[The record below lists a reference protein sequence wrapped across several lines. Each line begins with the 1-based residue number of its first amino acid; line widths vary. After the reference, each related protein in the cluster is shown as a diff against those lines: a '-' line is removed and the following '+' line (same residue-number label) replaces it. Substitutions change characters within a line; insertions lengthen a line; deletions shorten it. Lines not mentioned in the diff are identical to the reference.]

1 MTPPAERYED
11 FVDPVDGTRWHVDVG
26 FLGSNWHCIW
36 GNGCQG
42 ILDEPAEELQQG
54 CCSVGVE
61 LVDEDEAMM
70 ISALAAVIDPERFQF
85 AEQARTNGIF
95 RDDRR
100 FTALADDACIFLNRP
115 GFPGGVGCALHLQAL
130 ADGDRP
136 LDGKPFVCSQLPLRV
151 DRDGDGDRT
160 LRRWA
165 RRDWGE
171 EATMAWCCTEE
182 PEPYGGD
189 RPAVIELGA
198 ELQAL
203 VGPEVAVAIRDR
215 ILDGPR

>member
-1 MTPPAERYED
+1 MAVPTERFEE
-11 FVDPVDGTRWHVDVG
+11 FVDPIDGTRWRVDLG
-26 FLGSNWHCIW
+26 FLGSRWRCIW
-36 GNGCQG
+36 GEGCKG

-85 AEQARTNGIF
+85 IEQARATGVF
-95 RDDRR
+95 REDGR

-115 GFPGGVGCALHLQAL
+115 GFAGGAGCALHLQAI

-136 LDGKPFVCSQLPLRV
+136 LDVKPFVCSQLPLRV
-151 DRDGDGDRT
+151 DRDGDDSRT

-165 RRDWGE
+165 RRDWGDD
-171 EATMAWCCTEE
+171 ATMAWCCTEE
-182 PEPYGGD
+182 PDAYVGD
-189 RPAVIELGA
+189 QATADELAA
-198 ELQAL
+198 ELVAV

-215 ILDGPR
+215 LRDRPA